1 MTKEEMDV
9 LTDLFLAA
17 RRNIHASKLEFDE
30 NGIPYSVPVDKDLYT
45 RITNYLLQ
53 CGPTML
59 YRYRPG
65 NSRDIDSIRQDTI
78 WLSTLKEYN
87 DPFEIRAYIDF
98 EGVVDSFLRMDP
110 KTVEHMRLHHIDKNH
125 PLYKKCINDI
135 KARGQKLQDE
145 LSMKQLRVFTAC
157 FCENK
162 SSLLMWAHYA
172 NAHKGFCIGYN
183 FKDIVGK
190 FGTNIVPVIYSQDY
204 SVIRSYET
212 FVDYDEFF
220 LNAWRSKSEEW
231 SYEKEWRLAGEY
243 RINEPYQKGQVTSM
257 IKPSCIYMGVNID
270 AAVKHQLIEIC
281 KEREIKLYQMHL
293 SEKSYRLL
301 AYCVL

>member
-1 MTKEEMDV
+1 M
-9 LTDLFLAA
+9 
-17 RRNIHASKLEFDE
+17 SE
-30 NGIPYSVPVDKDLYT
+30 NKDLYT
-45 RITNYLLQ
+45 KITNHLLQ

-65 NSRDIDSIRQDTI
+65 NNPDIDSIRKDTI

-87 DPFEIRAYIDF
+87 DPFEIRTSIDF
-98 EGVVDSFLRMDP
+98 EGVVDSFFRRDP
-110 KTVEHMRLHHIDKNH
+110 KRVELMCLKRFDKNH
-125 PLYKKCINDI
+125 LLYKKCINDI
-135 KARGQKLQDE
+135 KAWGKNLQDE
-145 LSMKQLRVFTAC
+145 LSMKQLRLFTAY
-157 FCENK
+157 FCENNG
-162 SSLLMWAHYA
+162 SLLMWAHYA
-172 NAHKGFCIGYN
+172 NAHKGFCIGYI

-190 FGTNIVPVIYSQDY
+190 FSSNILPVIYSQDY
-204 SVIRSYET
+204 FAVRSYET
-212 FVDYDEFF
+212 FADYDVFF
-220 LNAWRSKSEEW
+220 MNAWRSKSEEW

-243 RINEPYQKGQVTSM
+243 RINEPYQKGLVTSM

-293 SEKSYRLL
+293 SERNYRLL